1 MSSLRL
7 PPRRSRGP
15 QPPMSRITFL
25 TGLVVTVHA
34 LSVSS
39 VAWADARP
47 GSHTSA
53 IIEATVPSTI
63 PAADE
68 PLSVVSTI
76 VLNAA
81 GAPSPGVAVAP
92 SPPASVPSNIAAASN
107 STLPAASNSTPV
119 PITAPM
125 VAATSPA
132 VSSPMAPPPLTA
144 PVTTAAPTA
153 VAAPAIAFDGPL
165 TTAGRADSRA
175 SQPSRVKNN
184 APAIGR
190 SSGAWGGLSY
200 AEAVIIGR
208 ESRGRAAAKNPR
220 SSAFGVGQLLAG
232 NRVKY
237 APRCGVGAR
246 SIDYGAQLCMMRA
259 YIDDRYGS
267 AARALAFRRSHGFY

>member
-1 MSSLRL
+1 
-7 PPRRSRGP
+7 
-15 QPPMSRITFL
+15 
-25 TGLVVTVHA
+25 
-34 LSVSS
+34 
-39 VAWADARP
+39 
-47 GSHTSA
+47 
-53 IIEATVPSTI
+53 
-63 PAADE
+63 
-68 PLSVVSTI
+68 
-76 VLNAA
+76 
-81 GAPSPGVAVAP
+81 
-92 SPPASVPSNIAAASN
+92 
-107 STLPAASNSTPV
+107 
-119 PITAPM
+119 
-125 VAATSPA
+125 
-132 VSSPMAPPPLTA
+132 MAPPPLTA
-144 PVTTAAPTA
+144 PVTTAAPLA
-153 VAAPAIAFDGPL
+153 VAAPAVAFDGPL

-175 SQPSRVKNN
+175 GQPSQRKNI

-190 SSGAWGGLSY
+190 SSGPWGGLSY

>member
-47 GSHTSA
+47 GSHPSA
-53 IIEATVPSTI
+53 IIEATVPSTM

-76 VLNAA
+76 V
-81 GAPSPGVAVAP
+81 VTAVAP
-92 SPPASVPSNIAAASN
+92 SSGISVVPPSPAPVPSNIAAASN
-107 STLPAASNSTPV
+107 STLPAPV
-119 PITAPM
+119 PATAPVVS
-125 VAATSPA
+125 VAPTATTSPI
-132 VSSPMAPPPLTA
+132 VSSTTAPPPLTA

-153 VAAPAIAFDGPL
+153 VAAPAVAFDGPL
-165 TTAGRADSRA
+165 TTAGRAA
-175 SQPSRVKNN
+175 SLAGQPSRRRNS

-190 SSGAWGGLSY
+190 SSRPWGGLSY

-237 APRCGVGAR
+237 APRCGAAAR

-259 YIDDRYGS
+259 YIYDRYGS

>member
-68 PLSVVSTI
+68 PVSVVSTI
-76 VLNAA
+76 VLNAT
-81 GAPSPGVAVAP
+81 GVPSPGVAVAP
-92 SPPASVPSNIAAASN
+92 PPPASVLSSIAAAG
-107 STLPAASNSTPV
+107 NSTPV
-119 PITAPM
+119 PITAPI
-125 VAATSPA
+125 VAPTSPA